1 MVTLSRAKVSWE
13 NTTTFAHRPTETRCS
28 GHDKHDTTKVSPAHG
43 GQCRQEARGV
53 ARTRQGWENSGA
65 VGVRLA
71 GKRASREASERWRG
85 DVREGR
91 AEGCLRSG
99 GATKETRAF
108 RAEDGENNNMSL
120 ARTKSNN
127 KA

>member
-1 MVTLSRAKVSWE
+1 MGDLCTSSDRD
-13 NTTTFAHRPTETRCS
+13 NN
-28 GHDKHDTTKVSPAHG
+28 KHDTAKVSPAHG
-43 GQCRQEARGV
+43 GQCRQEVRGV

-71 GKRASREASERWRG
+71 GRRASREASERWRG

-99 GATKETRAF
+99 GATTETRAF
-108 RAEDGENNNMSL
+108 RTEDGENNIMSP
-120 ARTKSNN
+120 ARAKSKN
-127 KA
+127 K